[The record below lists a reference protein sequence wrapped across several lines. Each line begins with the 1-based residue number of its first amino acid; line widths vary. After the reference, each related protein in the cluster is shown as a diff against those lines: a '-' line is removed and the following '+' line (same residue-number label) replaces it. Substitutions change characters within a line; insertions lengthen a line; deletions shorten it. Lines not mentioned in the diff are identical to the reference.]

1 MMTLSA
7 EALLVAI
14 RSIIRDQARM
24 EQALGEL
31 DSSSD
36 AAAEIGDDVLQA
48 IKILGEIND
57 VYEEIRKTQ
66 PHYPSFEEIR
76 KSSFTSSLD

>member
-24 EQALGEL
+24 EQALGGL
-31 DSSSD
+31 DSSTD
-36 AAAEIGDDVLQA
+36 AAAEIGDEVLQA
-48 IKILGEIND
+48 IKILGEIHNA
-57 VYEEIRKTQ
+57 YEEVRKTQ

-76 KSSFTSSLD
+76 KSTLTSSPS